1 MAQLPDDLLRLR
13 DIVRKVAKK
22 ELLPRFAQ
30 VAREIKADGS
40 LVTEADHAAQNRLEA
55 ELALAWP
62 ELPLL
67 GEETP
72 AADQSRILQQHR
84 AAFWC
89 LDPLDGTSNF
99 TAGVPFF
106 AVSLARIGADGP
118 ELGIVYDP
126 LRDECFAAAAGQ
138 GAWCN
143 DQPLR
148 VPGLDIPLKRTLAV
162 VDMKRLDPDLASRLA
177 ARPPYGSQRNFG
189 SCALEWCWLAAGRV
203 HCYLHGGQKLWD
215 YAAGLVILLEAG
227 GQAETLV
234 GNRIRADS
242 LAPCPVLAAGNATLL
257 ADFRIALHRPTI
269 APASS

>member
-1 MAQLPDDLLRLR
+1 MARPPDELLRLC
-13 DIVRKVAKK
+13 DVVRRVAKK

-30 VAREIKADGS
+30 VARELKADGS

-62 ELPLL
+62 DIPLL

-72 AADQSRILQQHR
+72 PADQERLLQSSR
-84 AAFWC
+84 AGFWC

-106 AVSLARIGADGP
+106 AVSLARIGVDGP

-126 LRDECFAAAAGQ
+126 LRDECFAAARGQ

-148 VPGLDIPLKRTLAV
+148 VPELDIPLKRTLAV
-162 VDMKRLDPDLASRLA
+162 VDMKRLDPALASRLA

-189 SCALEWCWLAAGRV
+189 SCALEWCWLADGRV
-203 HCYLHGGQKLWD
+203 HCYVHGGQKLWD

-227 GQAETLV
+227 GQAETLD
-234 GNRIRADS
+234 GQRIRGDS
-242 LAPCPVLAAGNATLL
+242 LLPCSVLAAGNATLL
-257 ADFRIALHRPTI
+257 ADFRVYLTRPPMVS
-269 APASS
+269 APS

>member
-13 DIVRKVAKK
+13 DMVRKVAKK
-22 ELLPRFAQ
+22 ELVPRFAQ
-30 VAREIKADGS
+30 VAREFKADGS
-40 LVTEADHAAQNRLEA
+40 LITEADHAAQNRLEA

-62 ELPLL
+62 DLPLL

-72 AADQSRILQQHR
+72 PADQQRILQQHR

-99 TAGVPFF
+99 TAGVPLF

-126 LRDECFAAAAGQ
+126 LRDECFAAVAGQ

-143 DQPLR
+143 DQPLH
-148 VPGLDIPLKRTLAV
+148 VPELDIPLKRALAA
-162 VDMKRLDPDLASRLA
+162 VDMKRLDPGLASRLA

-189 SCALEWCWLAAGRV
+189 STALEWCWLAAGRV
-203 HCYLHGGQKLWD
+203 HVYIHGGQKLWD
-215 YAAGLVILLEAG
+215 YAAGLLILREAG
-227 GQAETLV
+227 GSAETLD
-234 GNRIRADS
+234 GKPINCDS
-242 LAPCPVLAAGNATLL
+242 LVPCPVLAAGNATLL
-257 ADFRIALHRPTI
+257 ADFRTYLNAPRP
-269 APASS
+269 